1 VPELPGILPGRET
14 WPGIAMVVLG
24 AAGLGAA
31 LWLGRTQR
39 LRARALAR
47 LGRHAGAAEAS
58 GPAGAAGAAGTE
70 DATAAEAA
78 AGRRRVPVVR
88 SRTWI
93 GWCAGAAV
101 ALGLLF
107 LVRPAFAFA
116 AGIAVGAVA
125 AVVES
130 YQRSRHALRLEQQL
144 ADTIDL
150 LIGALRAGAGMVD
163 ALERAGR
170 TARAPLGPILSEASA
185 RLRLGERPQ
194 EVLGDVAAR
203 VPLESFRLLAFALTV
218 NWEAGGSLAPTL
230 ATVGRSV
237 RDRVELSRRIQSQS
251 APTVAS
257 IVSLMGASYGIAWL
271 TWLNNPDNVERF
283 IATPTGGLMVA
294 GTVVLQ
300 GLGLLWMWKWS
311 QVRL

>member
-107 LVRPAFAFA
+107 LVRPAMVRCQLLELLKRSQRFPQA
-116 AGIAVGAVA
+116 AGVA
-125 AVVES
+125 
-130 YQRSRHALRLEQQL
+130 QRVKSHR
-144 ADTIDL
+144 
-150 LIGALRAGAGMVD
+150 
-163 ALERAGR
+163 
-170 TARAPLGPILSEASA
+170 
-185 RLRLGERPQ
+185 
-194 EVLGDVAAR
+194 
-203 VPLESFRLLAFALTV
+203 
-218 NWEAGGSLAPTL
+218 
-230 ATVGRSV
+230 
-237 RDRVELSRRIQSQS
+237 
-251 APTVAS
+251 
-257 IVSLMGASYGIAWL
+257 
-271 TWLNNPDNVERF
+271 
-283 IATPTGGLMVA
+283 
-294 GTVVLQ
+294 
-300 GLGLLWMWKWS
+300 
-311 QVRL
+311 